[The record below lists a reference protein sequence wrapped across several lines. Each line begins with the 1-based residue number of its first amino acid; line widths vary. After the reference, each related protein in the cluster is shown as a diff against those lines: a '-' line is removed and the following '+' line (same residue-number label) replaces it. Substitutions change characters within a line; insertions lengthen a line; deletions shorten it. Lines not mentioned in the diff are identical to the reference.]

1 MRAGNVQ
8 GVDQSSQLFLNKK
21 SSLLHVMTLKTT
33 AVVETVQ
40 LILIEAN
47 QLAILQVWPRV

>member
-1 MRAGNVQ
+1 MRPRNVQ

-40 LILIEAN
+40 LI
-47 QLAILQVWPRV
+47 